1 MGVIDKIKKQEP
13 EKRRAIVL
21 AILAVLALPLLWVVF
36 NNFQTRAN
44 ILRQNQ
50 EAGLNNLSLPELPP
64 ETVQSWENLQQD
76 KENMDQFYSDMAAL
90 QNASSSSTTT
100 PTSTNEYNI
109 DEQIINVPEGY

>member
-1 MGVIDKIKKQEP
+1 MSIIDKIKKQEP
-13 EKRRAIVL
+13 ERKRAIVL

-64 ETVQSWENLQQD
+64 ETARSWEELQQD
-76 KENMDQFYSDMAAL
+76 KENADQFYSDMSAL
-90 QNASSSSTTT
+90 QNASSSPTTT
-100 PTSTNEYNI
+100 PTTTNEYNI

>member
-13 EKRRAIVL
+13 ERRRVIVL
-21 AILAVLALPLLWVVF
+21 VILAVLALPLLWVVF
-36 NNFQTRAN
+36 NNFQARAN

-64 ETVQSWENLQQD
+64 QAMQGWEELQQD
-76 KENMDQFYSDMAAL
+76 KENVDQFYSDMAAL
-90 QNASSSSTTT
+90 QNASSSPTT
-100 PTSTNEYNI
+100 TNEYTV

>member
-21 AILAVLALPLLWVVF
+21 VILAILALPLFWVVF
-36 NNFQTRAN
+36 NNFQIRAN

-50 EAGLNNLSLPELPP
+50 EAGINNLSLPELPP
-64 ETVQSWENLQQD
+64 ETTQDLEKLQQD

-90 QNASSSSTTT
+90 QNASSSPTTT
-100 PTSTNEYNI
+100 PTTTNEYNV
-109 DEQIINVPEGY
+109 DEQIINVPEGL